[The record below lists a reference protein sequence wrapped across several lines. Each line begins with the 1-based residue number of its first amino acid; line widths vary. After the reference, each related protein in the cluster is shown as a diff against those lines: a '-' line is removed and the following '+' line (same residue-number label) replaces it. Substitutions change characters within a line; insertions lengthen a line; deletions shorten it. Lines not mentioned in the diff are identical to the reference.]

1 MYLDPVHGLIH
12 IDCDLSIYDHKSF
25 YIQLEAQFPKLTQC
39 PAYNTSGH
47 HRGYIVRCPQL
58 TKHVTLQYHY
68 TVCGKRRT
76 ITLFELRPSGGLFP
90 VAGKNELAG
99 KKAGY
104 YRPVRPIT
112 GSPQDV
118 PTFSLQELEAIYS
131 FAFQYISRN
140 YRSGR
145 VVANFESFHT
155 VQQVKRA
162 EARPLRPI
170 KDAETLADLAYT
182 VLADANLLHSL
193 FEKFGVAVAV
203 PGKSVH
209 CPFHGPNNHP
219 SMTIMTKQDGT
230 LLIRDWH
237 DKTDYDVVSL
247 YAALRTDEPGC
258 IEKQVWWEALN
269 QLAHEFGHLPSEDE
283 VRNQLAATI
292 EAVHTPSVWEG
303 ATKGSVETI
312 QEVFKVVLAECA
324 KWNNLAIPL
333 ATRVVVEKVGKDIR
347 LVSRALNFL
356 TVSGVLEKAYDG
368 SRNRSAAYRINPNA
382 KAEDIRFVVEAL
394 TENGRR
400 NLLQA
405 NQNDYALLID
415 ARKAYATFKRQSDE
429 WEAENKR
436 PEWHKQVL
444 AKEEV
449 AQLEAQGIEFVPV
462 RINKPDRKAQDEKL
476 SPDSFVAKHLVGKRA
491 SEIYTTYPEVL
502 PSLPF
507 TLDWKKCSNGCYRVV
522 GPDAHC
528 FRLWVLP
535 NGRLEWVLDPRPQL
549 GVLGRKDLPPMPE
562 EYRRA
567 IEQRLFEEARRLKIM
582 HVA

>member
-1 MYLDPVHGLIH
+1 
-12 IDCDLSIYDHKSF
+12 
-25 YIQLEAQFPKLTQC
+25 
-39 PAYNTSGH
+39 
-47 HRGYIVRCPQL
+47 
-58 TKHVTLQYHY
+58 
-68 TVCGKRRT
+68 
-76 ITLFELRPSGGLFP
+76 
-90 VAGKNELAG
+90 
-99 KKAGY
+99 
-104 YRPVRPIT
+104 
-112 GSPQDV
+112 
-118 PTFSLQELEAIYS
+118 
-131 FAFQYISRN
+131 
-140 YRSGR
+140 
-145 VVANFESFHT
+145 
-155 VQQVKRA
+155 
-162 EARPLRPI
+162 
-170 KDAETLADLAYT
+170 
-182 VLADANLLHSL
+182 
-193 FEKFGVAVAV
+193 
-203 PGKSVH
+203 
-209 CPFHGPNNHP
+209 
-219 SMTIMTKQDGT
+219 
-230 LLIRDWH
+230 
-237 DKTDYDVVSL
+237 
-247 YAALRTDEPGC
+247 
-258 IEKQVWWEALN
+258 
-269 QLAHEFGHLPSEDE
+269 
-283 VRNQLAATI
+283 
-292 EAVHTPSVWEG
+292 
-303 ATKGSVETI
+303 
-312 QEVFKVVLAECA
+312 
-324 KWNNLAIPL
+324 
-333 ATRVVVEKVGKDIR
+333 
-347 LVSRALNFL
+347 LNFL

-507 TLDWKKCSNGCYRVV
+507 TLDWKKCSNGWYRVV